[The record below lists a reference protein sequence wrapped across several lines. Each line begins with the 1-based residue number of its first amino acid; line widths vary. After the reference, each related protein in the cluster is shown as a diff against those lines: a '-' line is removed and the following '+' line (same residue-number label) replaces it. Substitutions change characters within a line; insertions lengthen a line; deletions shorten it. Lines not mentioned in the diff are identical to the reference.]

1 LGRAD
6 GGTDRHESLLL
17 MRKGR
22 ALAAAIAVSLLPVVS
37 GCQVGPAPPGPA
49 EIRSGPPP
57 WGAPRDA
64 VSYIDNAGFEPLPLD
79 FNGPAPY
86 TVKLSVTVDGKPVEV
101 AAGIGV
107 DRIRAEQ
114 AAVHTHTADGV
125 VYVEAKTLAERPT
138 LKQFFELWGVRYDA
152 KCLGDACGG
161 VIVRV
166 NGEAARW
173 DVKLV
178 RDNVIEVAARH

>member
-1 LGRAD
+1 MRAGR
-6 GGTDRHESLLL
+6 
-17 MRKGR
+17 R
-22 ALAAAIAVSLLPVVS
+22 ALAIAVAASLPPVVS
-37 GCQVGPAPPGPA
+37 GCSVGPAPPAPA

-57 WGAPRDA
+57 WNAPRDA
-64 VSYIDNAGFEPLPLD
+64 VSYIDKAGFEPLPLD

-86 TVKLSVTVDGKPVEV
+86 TVKLSVTVDGKLVEV
-101 AAGIGV
+101 ASGIGV

-125 VYVEAKTLAERPT
+125 VYVEAKTRAEQPT

-161 VIVRV
+161 VTVRI
-166 NGEAARW
+166 NGQPANWNA
-173 DVKLV
+173 KLV
-178 RDNVIEVAARH
+178 RGSVVEVAGRH